1 MNTDKIIKSLE
12 IKNTELNIALETYRK
27 TKEQLDEKRE
37 QTLAL
42 EKLQNLI
49 IDIGQKSQE
58 EVIKYME
65 ETVGLAIKSIFGEE
79 YNFKIEFEM
88 KRDQTECRFYVD
100 KNGLLLEP
108 RSDSLG
114 GGIID
119 VAALA
124 LHVLVLIL
132 EKAPPILIID
142 EPQLKNVSKG
152 HLPEV
157 AEMVSRLVK
166 MLDIQLIMVSHIPE
180 MIDIADN
187 IIEI

>member
-1 MNTDKIIKSLE
+1 MNIDKAVKILE
-12 IKNTELNIALETYRK
+12 TKNTELNLAINNFGNLKKKIEEK
-27 TKEQLDEKRE
+27 KEYQIS
-37 QTLAL
+37 L
-42 EKLQNLI
+42 EKLQMLV
-49 IDIGQKSQE
+49 IDVGQKSQRE
-58 EVIKYME
+58 IINYME

-79 YNFKIEFEM
+79 YNFKIEFET
-88 KRDQTECRFYVD
+88 KRDQTECKFYID

-108 RSDSLG
+108 RADSIG

-124 LHVLVLIL
+124 LHVLVLVL
-132 EKAPPILIID
+132 EKAPPILIAD
-142 EPQLKNVSKG
+142 EPQLKNVSRS